1 MLETMGLPRSRSS
14 GRPQQQQQ
22 QQLSKNK
29 LISPDKTIG
38 STPPNSPPNFED
50 FNNNVF
56 SNEVEGEDRLAPLR
70 AVAPAAHPINQSG
83 ITTASKMSGLET
95 QNYSNRPAVHNNSNI
110 ISPNSSPTKQQLNT
124 SSNNQRGSTPLRVD
138 KILCRAPSHESN
150 ISDLSA
156 SLSPIGPR
164 GHLSSPPNNNSNKQ
178 QQTVSKYNGNIVTEL
193 LNECGVLDNVNDILN
208 EAGFHGL
215 DGSEVPPPPPPPP
228 QDSAAKG
235 DSGNKEEKKYRY
247 EKPAVWGVAPDDDDT
262 YMDSPQAAKK
272 GGLRPSV
279 TQEDSVEYDNVELVL
294 DESTLNPSSFDANNK
309 GKRPP
314 TPTSGLKKFMGG
326 SSSSRNKSTTTNKDS
341 GGGGGGGGILKKL
354 KKSNAPSTQISPSD
368 SKSDGRS
375 TPGVNVIESNKNVDP
390 RISHVYDVT
399 EFENDNLAPHVSGE
413 GDQGSGEK
421 GGEGI
426 KKKGSFGNLI
436 KKNSRSKGSNK
447 SDPFD
452 GMYCQPVGGAELA
465 TKDRSGLSATPSG
478 EVEIN
483 SAPVLKS
490 ENTDDKG
497 KKQQPKTPKRS
508 FFKKNKSHNEVVQ
521 NMGHV
526 NVNGEDQSK
535 ISSLAM
541 GSPSR
546 ARFSNKSIKS
556 SLGDKLDRL
565 DESTATSNKK
575 KKNKL
580 IGMNLPPTPVGA
592 SALTSEQL
600 TQAKYWNATLDKLS
614 NKIYYY
620 HRVTKE
626 VTWVK
631 PLGYDEVNNTTTTE
645 NGNIERS
652 RTMPTSN
659 VGGGNKG
666 DTNKEKENAVNTTTA
681 VAENKA
687 PTTPSRK
694 KIGLGSMLS
703 KKNKSKV
710 DQDSK
715 QISTAKSETALAAVV
730 ESTKITNA
738 NTTAKQTKSNWRAT
752 IDASTNKTYYYNKK
766 TKEVSWTK
774 PDGFGNDEGQD
785 NKAEEKE
792 VVEETLAMASVAE
805 KRKKSGWFKKKS
817 TTEEEGGVDED
828 KKSNP
833 TDKATTTT
841 NTTAVDETIKY
852 WRATKDASTG
862 KTYYFNK
869 KTKLVQWTKPEGY
882 DEMMKL
888 KAIEDEKKRKE
899 GDVAKVE
906 KSNSKDVTKKE
917 GEIVVNETL
926 STGMADI
933 NDDESEI
940 EGFNDA
946 EAVDG
951 GDAAAANK
959 PPVLDEDAP
968 FDEPEAP
975 FDEPMAP
982 PPSSPKR
989 VAQVKQEPQENTS
1002 DADDDADEQEDLF
1015 DEQEDSYDSDHLPG
1029 QQPMYGRVKSLK
1041 SIDLGRKSTFTSHM
1055 TDTTRKATNTRSSA
1069 PRSPRP
1075 IAREIFTDNKKS
1087 ENTNEKQVASRR
1099 PESTS
1104 REKLKDGLQMPPT
1117 PTRTYG
1123 RNRSGG
1129 NRYSGKRAEN
1139 LGDSSNDESTLESK
1153 QQHRRQ
1159 EDDDN
1164 EYWSGDDVSALSG
1177 IGNESIE
1184 SKRKRRDAANRKKK
1198 EVSVFSW

>member
-1 MLETMGLPRSRSS
+1 MGLPRSRSS
-14 GRPQQQQQ
+14 GRPQQQQ

-38 STPPNSPPNFED
+38 STPPNSPPNNFDED
-50 FNNNVF
+50 FNTNVF
-56 SNEVEGEDRLAPLR
+56 SSNTKEVEERDGEDRLAPLR
-70 AVAPAAHPINQSG
+70 AVAPAAHPTYNTQGG

-95 QNYSNRPAVHNNSNI
+95 QNYSNRPAVHNNNSNI

-215 DGSEVPPPPPPPP
+215 DGSEVPPPPPPP
-228 QDSAAKG
+228 QDGAAKE

-272 GGLRPSV
+272 GGLKPSV

-294 DESTLNPSSFDANNK
+294 DESTLNPSSFDNQK
-309 GKRPP
+309 GGKRPP

-326 SSSSRNKSTTTNKDS
+326 SSSSRNTKSTNKDS
-341 GGGGGGGGILKKL
+341 GGGGGILKKL
-354 KKSNAPSTQISPSD
+354 KKSNAPSTQISPSE
-368 SKSDGRS
+368 SKDGRS
-375 TPGVNVIESNKNVDP
+375 TPGISVIENKNDP

-413 GDQGSGEK
+413 GGQGSGEK

-452 GMYCQPVGGAELA
+452 GVYCQPVGGAELA

-490 ENTDDKG
+490 ENTDDKS
-497 KKQQPKTPKRS
+497 KKQPKTPKRS

-526 NVNGEDQSK
+526 NVNGEEQSK

-546 ARFSNKSIKS
+546 GRFSNKSIKS
-556 SLGDKLDRL
+556 SLGDKLERL

-592 SALTSEQL
+592 SNLTQEQL

-626 VTWVK
+626 VTWIK
-631 PLGYDEVNNTTTTE
+631 PLGYDEVNNATTTTPE
-645 NGNIERS
+645 NIERS

-666 DTNKEKENAVNTTTA
+666 DINKEKENAVNTTAAAA
-681 VAENKA
+681 VEKT

-710 DQDSK
+710 EDNK
-715 QISTAKSETALAAVV
+715 QISTTKSEAALAAVV

-738 NTTAKQTKSNWRAT
+738 NTNAKQTKNNWRAT

-774 PDGFGNDEGQD
+774 PDGFVDVVSGT
-785 NKAEEKE
+785 KAEEKE
-792 VVEETLAMASVAE
+792 VEETLAMASVAE

-841 NTTAVDETIKY
+841 NTTAAVDETIKY
-852 WRATKDASTG
+852 WRATKDATTG

-882 DEMMKL
+882 DEMLKL
-888 KAIEDEKKRKE
+888 KAMEDEKKKKE
-899 GDVAKVE
+899 GVVAVE
-906 KSNSKDVTKKE
+906 KSSSGKDDTKKE
-917 GEIVVNETL
+917 GEVGGIETL

-946 EAVDG
+946 EAIG

-959 PPVLDEDAP
+959 QPVLDEDAP

-982 PPSSPKR
+982 PPSSPTR
-989 VAQVKQEPQENTS
+989 VTQSKQDPQENKS

-1055 TDTTRKATNTRSSA
+1055 TDTTRKATNTRSA

-1087 ENTNEKQVASRR
+1087 DITNEKEQVNASRR

-1159 EDDDN
+1159 EDDHD

-1184 SKRKRRDAANRKKK
+1184 SKRKRRDAANRKKR
-1198 EVSVFSW
+1198 EVSVFSCQ

>member
-1 MLETMGLPRSRSS
+1 MGLPRARSS
-14 GRPQQQQQ
+14 GRPQQQI
-22 QQLSKNK
+22 SKNNK

-38 STPPNSPPNFED
+38 STPPNSPPNFDED

-70 AVAPAAHPINQSG
+70 AVAPAAHPINQSN

-95 QNYSNRPAVHNNSNI
+95 QNYSNRPAVHNNNSNI

-124 SSNNQRGSTPLRVD
+124 SSTNQRGSTPLRVD

-164 GHLSSPPNNNSNKQ
+164 GHLSSPPTNTNNNK

-193 LNECGVLDNVNDILN
+193 LNECGVLENVNDILN
-208 EAGFHGL
+208 EAGFHDFG
-215 DGSEVPPPPPPPP
+215 EIPPPPPP
-228 QDSAAKG
+228 QDSAAKRESG
-235 DSGNKEEKKYRY
+235 AAAGNKEEKKYRY

-262 YMDSPQAAKK
+262 YMDSPVKNK
-272 GGLRPSV
+272 NNLKPSV
-279 TQEDSVEYDNVELVL
+279 TEESVEYDNVELVL

-309 GKRPP
+309 GKGKRPP

-326 SSSSRNKSTTTNKDS
+326 SSSSRNTKSTNKDS
-341 GGGGGGGGILKKL
+341 SSGGGILKKL
-354 KKSNAPSTQISPSD
+354 KKSTPPTQISPSD

-375 TPGVNVIESNKNVDP
+375 TPGVNVIENKNDP
-390 RISHVYDVT
+390 RISHTYDVT
-399 EFENDNLAPHVSGE
+399 EFENDNLAPTSEGLVGE
-413 GDQGSGEK
+413 GGQGSGEK

-426 KKKGSFGNLI
+426 KKKGSFGNLM

-447 SDPFD
+447 SDPFE
-452 GMYCQPVGGAELA
+452 GMYCQPVDDSGGLA

-490 ENTDDKG
+490 ANGNDKG
-497 KKQQPKTPKRS
+497 KKQQQPKTPKRS

-526 NVNGEDQSK
+526 NVSEEQSK

-546 ARFSNKSIKS
+546 GRFSNKSIKS
-556 SLGDKLDRL
+556 NLGDKLERL
-565 DESTATSNKK
+565 DESTATSNNK

-580 IGMNLPPTPVGA
+580 IGMNLPPTPVNA
-592 SALTSEQL
+592 SSNLSQEQL
-600 TQAKYWNATLDKLS
+600 TQAKYWNATLDKSS

-626 VTWVK
+626 VTWIK
-631 PLGYDEVNNTTTTE
+631 PLGYDEVNNATSSTE
-645 NGNIERS
+645 NIERS

-659 VGGGNKG
+659 VGRGKV
-666 DTNKEKENAVNTTTA
+666 DINKEKENAANTTTTA
-681 VAENKA
+681 AKKNT
-687 PTTPSRK
+687 PTTTPSRK

-703 KKNKSKV
+703 KKSKSKV
-710 DQDSK
+710 DAVDNSK
-715 QISTAKSETALAAVV
+715 QISTAKSEAALAAVQ
-730 ESTKITNA
+730 ESTKITSA
-738 NTTAKQTKSNWRAT
+738 NTAAKQTKSNWRAT

-774 PDGFGNDEGQD
+774 PDGFGNEEVSGA
-785 NKAEEKE
+785 KAEEKE
-792 VVEETLAMASVAE
+792 VEETLAMASVAE

-817 TTEEEGGVDED
+817 TAEEEGGVDEV
-828 KKSNP
+828 KKAE
-833 TDKATTTT
+833 DKATTT
-841 NTTAVDETIKY
+841 AAADETIKY

-888 KAIEDEKKRKE
+888 KAVDDEKKKKE
-899 GDVAKVE
+899 GVVAVE
-906 KSNSKDVTKKE
+906 KGNSSGKDVTKKE
-917 GEIVVNETL
+917 GEVGGIETL

-946 EAVDG
+946 EAIG

-959 PPVLDEDAP
+959 PPVTDEDAP

-989 VAQVKQEPQENTS
+989 VTQSKQEPQENKS

-1055 TDTTRKATNTRSSA
+1055 TDTTRKATNTRSA
-1069 PRSPRP
+1069 PMSPRP

-1087 ENTNEKQVASRR
+1087 DITNDKEQVTSRR
-1099 PESTS
+1099 PDSAS
-1104 REKLKDGLQMPPT
+1104 REKLRDGLQMPPT

-1159 EDDDN
+1159 EDDHD

-1184 SKRKRRDAANRKKK
+1184 SKRKRRDAANRKKR
-1198 EVSVFSW
+1198 EVSVLKECL